1 MNALLLLLVP
11 VGFAVG
17 AFSAAFGVGGG
28 LLMVP
33 VMVLAY
39 GFDQHAA
46 QGTSLVVI
54 VPTALVGALAHHR
67 RGLVDW
73 VAAAYMAVGGIAGVV
88 LGARVAL
95 ATEAETLQTIFGVVV
110 VVAGIRLA
118 LQGRAQEGS
127 EGERRSFG
135 DGRRG

>member
-1 MNALLLLLVP
+1 MNSLLLLLVP
-11 VGFAVG
+11 IGFAVG
-17 AFSAAFGVGGG
+17 AFSAAFGIGGG

-33 VMVLAY
+33 VMVLVY

-54 VPTALVGALAHHR
+54 VPTALVGAIAHHR
-67 RGLVDW
+67 RGMVDW
-73 VAAAYMAVGGIAGVV
+73 MAAAYMAVGGIAGVL

-110 VVAGIRLA
+110 VAAGIRLA
-118 LQGRAQEGS
+118 LQGRRQARQEA
-127 EGERRSFG
+127 
-135 DGRRG
+135 

>member
-1 MNALLLLLVP
+1 MNVLFLLLAP

-17 AFSAAFGVGGG
+17 VFSAAFGVGGG

-54 VPTALVGALAHHR
+54 VPTALVGAIAHHHR
-67 RGLVDW
+67 ALVDP
-73 VAAAYMAVGGIAGVV
+73 VAAAYMAVGGIAGVF

-95 ATEAETLQTIFGVVV
+95 ATDAETLQGVFGAVVV
-110 VVAGIRLA
+110 AAGIRLA
-118 LQGRAQEGS
+118 LQGR
-127 EGERRSFG
+127 GEARE
-135 DGRRG
+135 DP